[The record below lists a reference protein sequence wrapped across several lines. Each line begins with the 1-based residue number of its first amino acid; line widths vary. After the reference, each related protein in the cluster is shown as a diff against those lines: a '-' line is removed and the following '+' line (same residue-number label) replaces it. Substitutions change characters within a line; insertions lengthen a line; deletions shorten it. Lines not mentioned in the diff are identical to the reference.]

1 VDPSNPSGKVDPAS
15 LTDVIEHLRQGT
27 REQYESEWTLIVD
40 TTSHTFTH
48 NLGEV
53 PWVVDVI
60 GSKVDDG
67 KNPVDRNADVTVV
80 KDDEEITITNNVT
93 ADEYFKVRAT

>member
-1 VDPSNPSGKVDPAS
+1 MDIDRGHHKSYV
-15 LTDVIEHLRQGT
+15 H
-27 REQYESEWTLIVD
+27 
-40 TTSHTFTH
+40 
-48 NLGEV
+48 
-53 PWVVDVI
+53 
-60 GSKVDDG
+60 G